1 MRHGGNNKFQMKLNG
16 NSDYVIRNLA
26 TSQDII
32 TLPIG
37 GGINFSN
44 LPTTNTTLSLGDIWR
59 DGNGFLK
66 VKI

>member
-1 MRHGGNNKFQMKLNG
+1 MKLNG

-37 GGINFSN
+37 GGINFNYSN
-44 LPTTNTTLSLGDIWR
+44 LETVILGLNSGDIYR
-59 DGNGFLK
+59 DTNNFLK
-66 VKI
+66 IVP